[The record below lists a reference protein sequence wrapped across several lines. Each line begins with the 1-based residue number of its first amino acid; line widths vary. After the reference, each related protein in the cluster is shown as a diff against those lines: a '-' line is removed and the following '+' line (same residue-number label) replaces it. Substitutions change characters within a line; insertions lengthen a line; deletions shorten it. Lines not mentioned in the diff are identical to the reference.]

1 MIDFSFRFAKLL
13 HFFDITK
20 FFSIKKHKKGNFL
33 GKIMFFSI
41 FFKIDT
47 CFCTFWHAIW
57 NVISAFEYVNL
68 CYYNIIIFSVF
79 LLWFGSPGG
88 GPSYFIRRNKR
99 KKSQRGENT
108 KRFGVKQTK
117 RQENAILTYSGK
129 EAWKKAIDN
138 RVCIFLSK
146 NLHLS
151 FFLCTFAV
159 DIVISYA
166 CFVRTCAFVTKIT
179 PRYFQKTKR

>member
-33 GKIMFFSI
+33 EKIMFFSI

-88 GPSYFIRRNKR
+88 GPSYFLSEETKEEKSKIYLPAFGAIALPVEQEWLKKRNVIDLCGK
-99 KKSQRGENT
+99 T
-108 KRFGVKQTK
+108 D
-117 RQENAILTYSGK
+117 K
-129 EAWKKAIDN
+129 EAGECHN
-138 RVCIFLSK
+138 GIFW
-146 NLHLS
+146 
-151 FFLCTFAV
+151 
-159 DIVISYA
+159 
-166 CFVRTCAFVTKIT
+166 
-179 PRYFQKTKR
+179 

>member
-33 GKIMFFSI
+33 EKIMFFSI

-108 KRFGVKQTK
+108 KRFGVSRQRDRRMPYWHIQAKKKKKK
-117 RQENAILTYSGK
+117 R
-129 EAWKKAIDN
+129 
-138 RVCIFLSK
+138 
-146 NLHLS
+146 
-151 FFLCTFAV
+151 
-159 DIVISYA
+159 
-166 CFVRTCAFVTKIT
+166 
-179 PRYFQKTKR
+179 